1 MSMRSEQMSTDP
13 RQRMIESA
21 TVLMRERGIAET
33 SFSEVLAHS
42 GAPRGSI
49 YHHFP
54 GGKAEMIEEA
64 TRYAGEYV
72 TAGMAHALNQ
82 QDPLEAVEGFAAF
95 WRKLLRASNFG
106 AGCPVVAAALEGER
120 SPAIRQA
127 AGEAFERW
135 ESQLAAGLESAGVA
149 AARAG
154 ALATLVVAG
163 IEGAVVL
170 ARAEQSMTPLERV
183 TVELERMILEAIQ

>member
-1 MSMRSEQMSTDP
+1 
-13 RQRMIESA
+13 MIESA
-21 TVLMRERGIAET
+21 TVLMRERGIAVT

-54 GGKAEMIEEA
+54 GGKAEMIEAA

-72 TAGMAHALNQ
+72 AAGMTRALEQ
-82 QDPLEAVEGFAAF
+82 KDPLAAVEAFGTF
-95 WRKLLRASNFG
+95 WRKLLRASDFG

-120 SPAIRQA
+120 SPGVREA
-127 AGEAFERW
+127 AGAAFARW
-135 ESQLAAGLESAGVA
+135 EAQLADGLESAGVA
-149 AARAG
+149 AGRAS

-170 ARAEQSMTPLERV
+170 ARAEQSMAPLEHV
-183 TVELERMILEAIQ
+183 TAELERALVEAIR

>member
-1 MSMRSEQMSTDP
+1 
-13 RQRMIESA
+13 MIESA

-54 GGKAEMIEEA
+54 GGKAEMIEAA
-64 TRYAGEYV
+64 TQYAGEWV
-72 TAGMAHALNQ
+72 AAGLARALEQ
-82 QDPLEAVEGFAAF
+82 SDPLVAVKAFGTF
-95 WRKLLRASNFG
+95 WRKLLRESDFG

-120 SPAIRQA
+120 TPGVREA
-127 AGEAFERW
+127 AGAAFERW
-135 ESQLAAGLESAGVA
+135 ESQLASGLRSAGVP

-154 ALATLVVAG
+154 PLATLAVAG

-170 ARAEQSMTPLERV
+170 ARAQRSMAPLEHV
-183 TVELERMILEAIQ
+183 TTELERTLLEAIR